1 MINLVGHEGEE
12 QTGHLAESEVAHLL
26 STLQNA
32 EFTRSETR
40 NLQKDKSFKPRSLI
54 EIASAAQTHET
65 EVKLARAVA
74 NYTSDMTDLTDEL
87 ADTVAQSTLKNLSN
101 NDPDVS
107 TSEDLSPDQSALES
121 TVFPLNTLKNLS
133 TSDSDVSTSENLSP
147 DQSTLESTVF
157 PLNTLKNLSTNDP
170 DVSTS
175 ENLSLDQSTLE
186 STVFPLTATK
196 IVDEESN
203 NNKAS
208 ETTLASEAQISDMQG
223 TSDQSREEL
232 AAAGDEQN
240 GQISV
245 GFETANE
252 AFERGKAEGVI
263 EGREAA
269 IVEIKAA
276 AELEARAE
284 LADKVSAFEEGLAA
298 LTKPQALQVETLV
311 KSIHATIL
319 RLASER
325 AGSQIDDMP
334 EAFSNRVDALTQSIG
349 KKINE
354 GQVQLNSDDYALM
367 VPFFADTTFDFVA
380 NPDLKRGDI
389 VLRFDGIELR
399 DVAEKRTDNNY
410 TSEMNWE
417 PVGEEIASD
426 QAKTDAAIDDPSDA
440 FEAGLD
446 VSSDVLSEPE
456 S

>member
-1 MINLVGHEGEE
+1 MINLVGHDGEE

-54 EIASAAQTHET
+54 EIASAAQPRET
-65 EVKLARAVA
+65 EVKLAGAVA
-74 NYTSDMTDLTDEL
+74 NQTSDMTDLNDEL
-87 ADTVAQSTLKNLSN
+87 AGAVAQSTLKNQRN
-101 NDPDVS
+101 DDPDVS
-107 TSEDLSPDQSALES
+107 TPED
-121 TVFPLNTLKNLS
+121 
-133 TSDSDVSTSENLSP
+133 LSP

-157 PLNTLKNLSTNDP
+157 PL
-170 DVSTS
+170 
-175 ENLSLDQSTLE
+175 
-186 STVFPLTATK
+186 TVNKA
-196 IVDEESN
+196 VDEDSD
-203 NNKAS
+203 NNKVS
-208 ETTLASEAQISDMQG
+208 ETALASEAQ
-223 TSDQSREEL
+223 TSDLQGASDQISEEV
-232 AAAGDEQN
+232 ATAGEEQN

-245 GFETANE
+245 GFETASE
-252 AFERGKAEGVI
+252 AFERGKAEGII

-269 IVEIKAA
+269 IAEIKAA

-284 LADKVSAFEEGLAA
+284 LADKVSAFEEGLVA
-298 LTKPQALQVETLV
+298 LTRPHALQVETLA
-311 KSIHATIL
+311 KSIQETIL

-334 EAFSNRVDALTQSIG
+334 EAFVNRIDALTCSVG

-367 VPFFADTTFDFVA
+367 VPFFANTKFDFVA

-399 DVAEKRTDNNY
+399 DVAEKRTNDNY

-417 PVGEEIASD
+417 SVREETTSD
-426 QAKTDAAIDDPSDA
+426 QVKSDAAVDDPSDA
-440 FEAGLD
+440 SEAGLD
-446 VSSDVLSEPE
+446 VLPDVLSGPE

>member
-1 MINLVGHEGEE
+1 MINLAGHDGEE

-54 EIASAAQTHET
+54 EIASAAQARET
-65 EVKLARAVA
+65 EVKLAGAAA
-74 NYTSDMTDLTDEL
+74 NQTRGMTDLADEL
-87 ADTVAQSTLKNLSN
+87 AGTVAQNTLRNLSN
-101 NDPDVS
+101 NHP
-107 TSEDLSPDQSALES
+107 
-121 TVFPLNTLKNLS
+121 
-133 TSDSDVSTSENLSP
+133 DVSTSENLSP
-147 DQSTLESTVF
+147 DQSTLE
-157 PLNTLKNLSTNDP
+157 P
-170 DVSTS
+170 
-175 ENLSLDQSTLE
+175 
-186 STVFPLTATK
+186 TVFPLTVNK
-196 IVDEESN
+196 VVDEEGN
-203 NNKAS
+203 DKKVL
-208 ETTLASEAQISDMQG
+208 ETTLASEAQTSDLQG
-223 TSDQSREEL
+223 ASDQSSEEL
-232 AAAGDEQN
+232 TAAGDEQN

-298 LTKPQALQVETLV
+298 LTKPQALQVETLA
-311 KSIHATIL
+311 KSIQATIL

-334 EAFSNRVDALTQSIG
+334 EAFVNRIDALTCSIG

-367 VPFFADTTFDFVA
+367 VPFFPNTTLDFVA

-417 PVGEEIASD
+417 PVGEEMTSD
-426 QAKTDAAIDDPSDA
+426 QAKTDATIDDPSDA
-440 FEAGLD
+440 SEAGFDVPSD
-446 VSSDVLSEPE
+446 VSSEPE

>member
-1 MINLVGHEGEE
+1 MINLVGHEEEE

-54 EIASAAQTHET
+54 EIASAAQERKT
-65 EVKLARAVA
+65 EVNLVGAVA
-74 NYTSDMTDLTDEL
+74 NQASDMTDLADEL
-87 ADTVAQSTLKNLSN
+87 PDTVAQKTSKNLSN

-107 TSEDLSPDQSALES
+107 TSE
-121 TVFPLNTLKNLS
+121 
-133 TSDSDVSTSENLSP
+133 NLSP
-147 DQSTLESTVF
+147 DQPT
-157 PLNTLKNLSTNDP
+157 P
-170 DVSTS
+170 
-175 ENLSLDQSTLE
+175 E
-186 STVFPLTATK
+186 STVFPLTANK

-203 NNKAS
+203 NNKVL
-208 ETTLASEAQISDMQG
+208 ETTLTSEAQISDLQG
-223 TSDQSREEL
+223 TSDHSREEL

-298 LTKPQALQVETLV
+298 LTKPQALQVETLA
-311 KSIHATIL
+311 KSIQATIL

-334 EAFSNRVDALTQSIG
+334 EAFVNRIDALTCSVG
-349 KKINE
+349 KKIKE

-367 VPFFADTTFDFVA
+367 VPFFANTTFDFVA

-410 TSEMNWE
+410 TSEINWE
-417 PVGEEIASD
+417 PVGEEVASD
-426 QAKTDAAIDDPSDA
+426 QAKTDATIDDPSDA
-440 FEAGLD
+440 LEAGFD
-446 VSSDVLSEPE
+446 VSSEVSNEPE

>member
-1 MINLVGHEGEE
+1 MINLVGHDGEE
-12 QTGHLAESEVAHLL
+12 QNGHLAESEVAHLL

-40 NLQKDKSFKPRSLI
+40 NLQKDKSFKARSLI
-54 EIASAAQTHET
+54 EIASAAQARET
-65 EVKLARAVA
+65 EVKLAGAVA
-74 NYTSDMTDLTDEL
+74 NQTSGMTDLADGL
-87 ADTVAQSTLKNLSN
+87 ADTGAQNTLKDLSN
-101 NDPDVS
+101 NDP
-107 TSEDLSPDQSALES
+107 
-121 TVFPLNTLKNLS
+121 
-133 TSDSDVSTSENLSP
+133 DVSTSENLSP

-157 PLNTLKNLSTNDP
+157 PLNTLKDLSTSDP

-175 ENLSLDQSTLE
+175 ENLSPDQSTLE
-186 STVFPLTATK
+186 STVFPLTVNK
-196 IVDEESN
+196 VVDEESN
-203 NNKAS
+203 NNKVSGTTFAS
-208 ETTLASEAQISDMQG
+208 EVQTSDLQG
-223 TSDQSREEL
+223 TLGQSSEEL
-232 AAAGDEQN
+232 AAAGDEQH

-252 AFERGKAEGVI
+252 AFERGKAEGII

-269 IVEIKAA
+269 IVEITAA

-298 LTKPQALQVETLV
+298 LTKPQSLQVETLA
-311 KSIHATIL
+311 KSIQATIL

-334 EAFSNRVDALTQSIG
+334 EAFVSRIDALTCSIG

-367 VPFFADTTFDFVA
+367 VPFFPNTTLDFVA

-417 PVGEEIASD
+417 PVAEEMASD
-426 QAKTDAAIDDPSDA
+426 QAKPDATIDDPFDA
-440 FEAGLD
+440 SEAGFDVPSD
-446 VSSDVLSEPE
+446 VSSEPE
-456 S
+456 

>member
-1 MINLVGHEGEE
+1 MINLVSHDGEE

-54 EIASAAQTHET
+54 EIASAAQERET
-65 EVKLARAVA
+65 KVKLAGAVA
-74 NYTSDMTDLTDEL
+74 NQTSEITDLADEF
-87 ADTVAQSTLKNLSN
+87 ADTVAQNTLKNISN

-107 TSEDLSPDQSALES
+107 I
-121 TVFPLNTLKNLS
+121 
-133 TSDSDVSTSENLSP
+133 SENLSP

-157 PLNTLKNLSTNDP
+157 PLNTLKNLSNNDP

-175 ENLSLDQSTLE
+175 ENLSPDQSTLE
-186 STVFPLTATK
+186 STVFPLTANK

-203 NNKAS
+203 NNKVP
-208 ETTLASEAQISDMQG
+208 ETTLASEAQASDLQG
-223 TSDQSREEL
+223 TSDQGSEGL
-232 AAAGDEQN
+232 AGAGDEQN

-252 AFERGKAEGVI
+252 AFERGKAEGII

-269 IVEIKAA
+269 IGEIKAA

-298 LTKPQALQVETLV
+298 LTKPQALQVETLA
-311 KSIHATIL
+311 KSIQATIL

-325 AGSQIDDMP
+325 AGSQINDMP
-334 EAFSNRVDALTQSIG
+334 ENFYTRIEGLTSSIG

-367 VPFFADTTFDFVA
+367 VPFFADTKFDFVA

-417 PVGEEIASD
+417 PVGEEMASD
-426 QAKTDAAIDDPSDA
+426 QAKTDATIDDPSDA
-440 FEAGLD
+440 LEAGLD

>member
-1 MINLVGHEGEE
+1 MINLVGHEEEE

-54 EIASAAQTHET
+54 EIASAAQARET
-65 EVKLARAVA
+65 EVNLAGAVA
-74 NYTSDMTDLTDEL
+74 NQASGMTDLADEL
-87 ADTVAQSTLKNLSN
+87 ADTVAQNTLENLSN
-101 NDPDVS
+101 NDPV
-107 TSEDLSPDQSALES
+107 
-121 TVFPLNTLKNLS
+121 
-133 TSDSDVSTSENLSP
+133 VSTSENLLP
-147 DQSTLESTVF
+147 EQSTLESTVF
-157 PLNTLKNLSTNDP
+157 PLNTLKNLSNNDP

-175 ENLSLDQSTLE
+175 ENLSSDQSTLE
-186 STVFPLTATK
+186 STVFPLTANK

-203 NNKAS
+203 NNKEPEA
-208 ETTLASEAQISDMQG
+208 TLASEPQIFDLQG
-223 TSDQSREEL
+223 ASDQSSEEL

-240 GQISV
+240 GPISV

-298 LTKPQALQVETLV
+298 LTKPQALQVETLA
-311 KSIHATIL
+311 KSIQATIL

-334 EAFSNRVDALTQSIG
+334 EAFVNRIDALTCSVG

-367 VPFFADTTFDFVA
+367 VPFFANTTFDFVA

-417 PVGEEIASD
+417 PVGEEVASD
-426 QAKTDAAIDDPSDA
+426 QAKTDATIDDPSDA
-440 FEAGLD
+440 LEAGLD

>member
-1 MINLVGHEGEE
+1 MINLAGHDGEE

-54 EIASAAQTHET
+54 EIASAAQARET
-65 EVKLARAVA
+65 EVKLAGAAA
-74 NYTSDMTDLTDEL
+74 NQTRGMTDLADEL
-87 ADTVAQSTLKNLSN
+87 AGTVAQNTLRNLSN
-101 NDPDVS
+101 NHP
-107 TSEDLSPDQSALES
+107 
-121 TVFPLNTLKNLS
+121 
-133 TSDSDVSTSENLSP
+133 DVSTSENLSP
-147 DQSTLESTVF
+147 DQSTLE
-157 PLNTLKNLSTNDP
+157 P
-170 DVSTS
+170 
-175 ENLSLDQSTLE
+175 
-186 STVFPLTATK
+186 TVFPLTVNK
-196 IVDEESN
+196 VVDEEGN
-203 NNKAS
+203 DKKVL
-208 ETTLASEAQISDMQG
+208 ETTLASEAQTSDLQG
-223 TSDQSREEL
+223 ASDQSSEEL

-245 GFETANE
+245 GFETTNE
-252 AFERGKAEGVI
+252 AFERGKAEGII

-269 IVEIKAA
+269 ILEIKAA

-298 LTKPQALQVETLV
+298 LTKPQALQVETLA
-311 KSIHATIL
+311 KSIQATIL

-334 EAFSNRVDALTQSIG
+334 EAFVNRIDALTCSIG

-367 VPFFADTTFDFVA
+367 VPFFPNTTLDFVA

-417 PVGEEIASD
+417 PVGEEMTSD
-426 QAKTDAAIDDPSDA
+426 QAKTDATIDDPSDA
-440 FEAGLD
+440 SEAGFDVPSD
-446 VSSDVLSEPE
+446 VSSEPE

>member
-1 MINLVGHEGEE
+1 MINLVSHDGEE

-54 EIASAAQTHET
+54 EIASAAQACET
-65 EVKLARAVA
+65 EVKLAGAVA
-74 NYTSDMTDLTDEL
+74 NQTSDMTDITDEL
-87 ADTVAQSTLKNLSN
+87 ADSVSQNTVKNLSN

-107 TSEDLSPDQSALES
+107 TSEDLSPDQSTLES
-121 TVFPLNTLKNLS
+121 TVFPLNTVKNLS
-133 TSDSDVSTSENLSP
+133 TIDPDVSTSEDLSP

-157 PLNTLKNLSTNDP
+157 PL
-170 DVSTS
+170 
-175 ENLSLDQSTLE
+175 
-186 STVFPLTATK
+186 TVNK
-196 IVDEESN
+196 VVDEESDN
-203 NNKAS
+203 NTVSKTALVS
-208 ETTLASEAQISDMQG
+208 EVQ
-223 TSDQSREEL
+223 TSDLQGASNQSGEEL
-232 AAAGDEQN
+232 ATAGDEQN

-252 AFERGKAEGVI
+252 AFERGKAEGII

-284 LADKVSAFEEGLAA
+284 LADKVLAFEEGLAA
-298 LTKPQALQVETLV
+298 LTKPQALQVETLA
-311 KSIHATIL
+311 KSIQATIL

-334 EAFSNRVDALTQSIG
+334 EAFVNRIDALTCSIG

-367 VPFFADTTFDFVA
+367 VPFFANTTFDFVA

-417 PVGEEIASD
+417 PVGEEVASD
-426 QAKTDAAIDDPSDA
+426 QAKTDATIDDPSDA
-440 FEAGLD
+440 LEAGLD
-446 VSSDVLSEPE
+446 VSSDVLNESE

>member
-1 MINLVGHEGEE
+1 MINLVGHDGEE

-54 EIASAAQTHET
+54 EIASAAQARET
-65 EVKLARAVA
+65 EVKLAGAVA
-74 NYTSDMTDLTDEL
+74 NQTSGMTDLADEL
-87 ADTVAQSTLKNLSN
+87 ADTVEQNTLKNLSN

-107 TSEDLSPDQSALES
+107 A
-121 TVFPLNTLKNLS
+121 
-133 TSDSDVSTSENLSP
+133 SENLSP

-157 PLNTLKNLSTNDP
+157 PLNTLKNLSNNDP

-175 ENLSLDQSTLE
+175 ENLSPDQSTLE
-186 STVFPLTATK
+186 PTVFPLTVNK
-196 IVDEESN
+196 VVDEEGN
-203 NNKAS
+203 DNKVL
-208 ETTLASEAQISDMQG
+208 ETTLASEAQTSDLQG
-223 TSDQSREEL
+223 ASDQSSEEL

-252 AFERGKAEGVI
+252 AFERGKAEGII

-284 LADKVSAFEEGLAA
+284 LADKVSAFEEGLVA
-298 LTKPQALQVETLV
+298 LTKPHALQVETLA
-311 KSIHATIL
+311 KSIQATIL

-334 EAFSNRVDALTQSIG
+334 EAFVNRIDALTCSIG

-367 VPFFADTTFDFVA
+367 VPFFPDTKLDFVV

-417 PVGEEIASD
+417 PVGDEMTSD
-426 QAKTDAAIDDPSDA
+426 QAKTDATIDNPSDA
-440 FEAGLD
+440 LKAGLD

>member
-1 MINLVGHEGEE
+1 MINLVGHDGEE

-54 EIASAAQTHET
+54 EIASAAQARET
-65 EVKLARAVA
+65 EVKLAGAVA
-74 NYTSDMTDLTDEL
+74 NHASDMTDLTDEL
-87 ADTVAQSTLKNLSN
+87 PDTVAQSTLKNLSN

-133 TSDSDVSTSENLSP
+133 TI
-147 DQSTLESTVF
+147 
-157 PLNTLKNLSTNDP
+157 DP

-175 ENLSLDQSTLE
+175 EDLSPDKSTLE
-186 STVFPLTATK
+186 PTVFPLTVNK
-196 IVDEESN
+196 VVDEESD
-203 NNKAS
+203 NNKVS
-208 ETTLASEAQISDMQG
+208 ETALVSEAQ
-223 TSDQSREEL
+223 TSDLQSASNQSSEEL

-252 AFERGKAEGVI
+252 AFERGKAEGII

-276 AELEARAE
+276 AELEARSE
-284 LADKVSAFEEGLAA
+284 LADKVSAFEEGLVA
-298 LTKPQALQVETLV
+298 LTKPHALQVETLA
-311 KSIHATIL
+311 KSIQATIL

-334 EAFSNRVDALTQSIG
+334 EAFVDRIDALTCSIG

-367 VPFFADTTFDFVA
+367 VPFFPDTKLDFVV

-417 PVGEEIASD
+417 PIGDEVTTD
-426 QAKTDAAIDDPSDA
+426 QAKTDATIDNPSDA
-440 FEAGLD
+440 LKAGLD
-446 VSSDVLSEPE
+446 VSSNVLSEPE

>member
-1 MINLVGHEGEE
+1 MINLVGHEEEE

-54 EIASAAQTHET
+54 EIASAAQARET
-65 EVKLARAVA
+65 EVKLAGAVA
-74 NYTSDMTDLTDEL
+74 NQTSDMTDLTDEL

-133 TSDSDVSTSENLSP
+133 TI
-147 DQSTLESTVF
+147 
-157 PLNTLKNLSTNDP
+157 DP

-175 ENLSLDQSTLE
+175 EDLSPDKSTLE
-186 STVFPLTATK
+186 STVFPLTVNK
-196 IVDEESN
+196 VVDEESD
-203 NNKAS
+203 NNKVS
-208 ETTLASEAQISDMQG
+208 ETSLVSEAQ
-223 TSDQSREEL
+223 TSDLQGASNQSSEEL
-232 AAAGDEQN
+232 ATARDEQN

-252 AFERGKAEGVI
+252 AFERGKAEGIV

-284 LADKVSAFEEGLAA
+284 LADKVSAFEEGLVA
-298 LTKPQALQVETLV
+298 LTKPHALQVETLA
-311 KSIHATIL
+311 KSIQATIL

-334 EAFSNRVDALTQSIG
+334 EAFVNRIDALTCSIG

-440 FEAGLD
+440 LEAGLD

>member
-1 MINLVGHEGEE
+1 MINLVGHQEEE

-54 EIASAAQTHET
+54 EIASAAQVRET
-65 EVKLARAVA
+65 EVKLPGAVA
-74 NYTSDMTDLTDEL
+74 NQTSGMTDLADEL
-87 ADTVAQSTLKNLSN
+87 EGTVAENTLKNLSN

-107 TSEDLSPDQSALES
+107 TSENLSPDQSTPES
-121 TVFPLNTLKNLS
+121 TVFPLNTLKNMS
-133 TSDSDVSTSENLSP
+133 NNDSDVSTSENLSP
-147 DQSTLESTVF
+147 DQ
-157 PLNTLKNLSTNDP
+157 P
-170 DVSTS
+170 
-175 ENLSLDQSTLE
+175 TLE
-186 STVFPLTATK
+186 STVFPLTANE

-203 NNKAS
+203 NNKVP
-208 ETTLASEAQISDMQG
+208 ETTLASEAQIFDLQG
-223 TSDQSREEL
+223 TSDQGSEEL

-276 AELEARAE
+276 AESEARAE

-298 LTKPQALQVETLV
+298 LTKPQALQVETLA
-311 KSIHATIL
+311 KSIQATIL

-334 EAFSNRVDALTQSIG
+334 KAFVNRIDALTCSVG

-367 VPFFADTTFDFVA
+367 VPFFPNTTFDFVA
-380 NPDLKRGDI
+380 NSDLKRGDI

-417 PVGEEIASD
+417 PVGEEMASD
-426 QAKTDAAIDDPSDA
+426 QAKTDATIDDPSDA
-440 FEAGLD
+440 LEAGLD

>member
-1 MINLVGHEGEE
+1 MINLVSHDGEE

-54 EIASAAQTHET
+54 EIASAAQARET
-65 EVKLARAVA
+65 KVKLAGAVA
-74 NYTSDMTDLTDEL
+74 NQTSDITDLADEF
-87 ADTVAQSTLKNLSN
+87 ADTVAQNTLKNISN

-107 TSEDLSPDQSALES
+107 I
-121 TVFPLNTLKNLS
+121 
-133 TSDSDVSTSENLSP
+133 SENLSP

-157 PLNTLKNLSTNDP
+157 PL
-170 DVSTS
+170 
-175 ENLSLDQSTLE
+175 
-186 STVFPLTATK
+186 TANK

-203 NNKAS
+203 NNKVS
-208 ETTLASEAQISDMQG
+208 ETTLASEAQISDLQG

-440 FEAGLD
+440 LEAGLD

>member
-1 MINLVGHEGEE
+1 MINLVGHEEEE

-54 EIASAAQTHET
+54 EIASAAQERKT
-65 EVKLARAVA
+65 EVNLAGAVA
-74 NYTSDMTDLTDEL
+74 NQASDMTDLADEL
-87 ADTVAQSTLKNLSN
+87 PDTVAQ
-101 NDPDVS
+101 
-107 TSEDLSPDQSALES
+107 
-121 TVFPLNTLKNLS
+121 NTLKNLS
-133 TSDSDVSTSENLSP
+133 TSGSDLSTSENLSP

-157 PLNTLKNLSTNDP
+157 PLNTLKNLSNNDP

-175 ENLSLDQSTLE
+175 ENLSPDQSTLE
-186 STVFPLTATK
+186 STVFPLTANK

-203 NNKAS
+203 NNKVS
-208 ETTLASEAQISDMQG
+208 ETTLASEAQISDLQG
-223 TSDQSREEL
+223 TSNHSSEEL

-298 LTKPQALQVETLV
+298 LTKPQALQVETLA
-311 KSIHATIL
+311 KSIQATIL

-334 EAFSNRVDALTQSIG
+334 EAFVNRIDALTCSVG

-367 VPFFADTTFDFVA
+367 VPFFANTTFDFVA

-417 PVGEEIASD
+417 PVGEEVASD
-426 QAKTDAAIDDPSDA
+426 QAKTDATIDDPSDA
-440 FEAGLD
+440 LEAGLD

>member
-1 MINLVGHEGEE
+1 MINLAGHDGEE

-54 EIASAAQTHET
+54 EIASAAQARET
-65 EVKLARAVA
+65 EVKLAGAAA
-74 NYTSDMTDLTDEL
+74 NQTRGMTDLADEL
-87 ADTVAQSTLKNLSN
+87 AGTVAQNTLRNLSDN
-101 NDPDVS
+101 HP
-107 TSEDLSPDQSALES
+107 
-121 TVFPLNTLKNLS
+121 
-133 TSDSDVSTSENLSP
+133 DVSTSENLSP
-147 DQSTLESTVF
+147 DQSTLE
-157 PLNTLKNLSTNDP
+157 P
-170 DVSTS
+170 
-175 ENLSLDQSTLE
+175 
-186 STVFPLTATK
+186 TVFPLTVNK
-196 IVDEESN
+196 VVDEEGN
-203 NNKAS
+203 DKKVL
-208 ETTLASEAQISDMQG
+208 ETTLASEAQTSDLQG
-223 TSDQSREEL
+223 ASDQSSEEL

-245 GFETANE
+245 GFETTNE
-252 AFERGKAEGVI
+252 AFERGKAEGII

-298 LTKPQALQVETLV
+298 LTKPQALQVETLA
-311 KSIHATIL
+311 KSIQATIL

-334 EAFSNRVDALTQSIG
+334 EAFVNRIDALTCSIG

-367 VPFFADTTFDFVA
+367 VPFFPNTTLDFVA

-417 PVGEEIASD
+417 PVGEEMTSD
-426 QAKTDAAIDDPSDA
+426 QAKTDATIDDPSDA
-440 FEAGLD
+440 SEAGFDVPSD
-446 VSSDVLSEPE
+446 VSSEPE

>member
-1 MINLVGHEGEE
+1 MINLVGHDGEE

-54 EIASAAQTHET
+54 EIASAALVHET
-65 EVKLARAVA
+65 EVSLAGAVA
-74 NYTSDMTDLTDEL
+74 NQASGMTDLADEL
-87 ADTVAQSTLKNLSN
+87 ADPVSQDTLKNLSN

-107 TSEDLSPDQSALES
+107 TSE
-121 TVFPLNTLKNLS
+121 
-133 TSDSDVSTSENLSP
+133 NLSP
-147 DQSTLESTVF
+147 DQSTLE
-157 PLNTLKNLSTNDP
+157 P
-170 DVSTS
+170 
-175 ENLSLDQSTLE
+175 
-186 STVFPLTATK
+186 TVFPLTANK
-196 IVDEESN
+196 VVDEESN
-203 NNKAS
+203 NNKVP
-208 ETTLASEAQISDMQG
+208 ETTLASEAQITDLQGSSDP
-223 TSDQSREEL
+223 SSEDSS
-232 AAAGDEQN
+232 AAGDEQN

-334 EAFSNRVDALTQSIG
+334 EAFSNRIDALTYSIG

-417 PVGEEIASD
+417 PAGEEVTSD
-426 QAKTDAAIDDPSDA
+426 QAKTDATIDDPSDA
-440 FEAGLD
+440 LESGLD

>member
-54 EIASAAQTHET
+54 EIASAAQARET
-65 EVKLARAVA
+65 EVKLAGTVA
-74 NYTSDMTDLTDEL
+74 NQAGDITDLADEL
-87 ADTVAQSTLKNLSN
+87 TDTVAQNTLKSSSN
-101 NDPDVS
+101 NDP
-107 TSEDLSPDQSALES
+107 
-121 TVFPLNTLKNLS
+121 
-133 TSDSDVSTSENLSP
+133 DVSTSENLSP

-157 PLNTLKNLSTNDP
+157 PLNTLKNLSDNDP

-175 ENLSLDQSTLE
+175 EDLLPDQSTLE
-186 STVFPLTATK
+186 STVFPLTANK

-203 NNKAS
+203 NKKVS
-208 ETTLASEAQISDMQG
+208 ETTLASEAQAFDLQG
-223 TSDQSREEL
+223 TSHQGSEEL

-240 GQISV
+240 GKISV

-298 LTKPQALQVETLV
+298 LTKPQALQVETLA
-311 KSIHATIL
+311 KSIQATIL

-334 EAFSNRVDALTQSIG
+334 EAFVNRIDALTCSVG

-367 VPFFADTTFDFVA
+367 VPFFANTKFDLVA

-389 VLRFDGIELR
+389 VLRFDGIELL

-417 PVGEEIASD
+417 PVGEEMASD
-426 QAKTDAAIDDPSDA
+426 QAKTDATIDDPSDA
-440 FEAGLD
+440 LEAGLG

>member
-1 MINLVGHEGEE
+1 MINLVVHEEEE

-54 EIASAAQTHET
+54 EIASAAQERKT
-65 EVKLARAVA
+65 EVNLAGAVA
-74 NYTSDMTDLTDEL
+74 DQASDMTDLADEL
-87 ADTVAQSTLKNLSN
+87 PATVVQKTSKNLSN

-107 TSEDLSPDQSALES
+107 TSE
-121 TVFPLNTLKNLS
+121 
-133 TSDSDVSTSENLSP
+133 NLSP
-147 DQSTLESTVF
+147 DQ
-157 PLNTLKNLSTNDP
+157 P
-170 DVSTS
+170 
-175 ENLSLDQSTLE
+175 TLE
-186 STVFPLTATK
+186 STVFPLTANK

-203 NNKAS
+203 NNKVS
-208 ETTLASEAQISDMQG
+208 ETTLASEAQISDLQS
-223 TSDQSREEL
+223 TSDHSREEL

-298 LTKPQALQVETLV
+298 LTKPQALQVETLA
-311 KSIHATIL
+311 KSIQATIL

-325 AGSQIDDMP
+325 AGSQINDMP
-334 EAFSNRVDALTQSIG
+334 EAFVNRIDALTCSVG

-367 VPFFADTTFDFVA
+367 VPFFANTTFDFVA

-417 PVGEEIASD
+417 PVGEEMASD
-426 QAKTDAAIDDPSDA
+426 QAKTDATIDYPSDA
-440 FEAGLD
+440 LEAGLD
-446 VSSDVLSEPE
+446 VSSDVLNEPE

>member
-54 EIASAAQTHET
+54 EIASAAQARET
-65 EVKLARAVA
+65 EVKLAGAVA
-74 NYTSDMTDLTDEL
+74 NQTSDMTDIADEF
-87 ADTVAQSTLKNLSN
+87 ADSVAQ
-101 NDPDVS
+101 
-107 TSEDLSPDQSALES
+107 
-121 TVFPLNTLKNLS
+121 NTLKNLS
-133 TSDSDVSTSENLSP
+133 TSDSDVSASENLSP

-157 PLNTLKNLSTNDP
+157 PL
-170 DVSTS
+170 
-175 ENLSLDQSTLE
+175 
-186 STVFPLTATK
+186 TVNK
-196 IVDEESN
+196 IADEESN
-203 NNKAS
+203 NNKVL
-208 ETTLASEAQISDMQG
+208 ETTLASEAQTSDLQG

-298 LTKPQALQVETLV
+298 LTKPQALQVETLA
-311 KSIHATIL
+311 KSIQATIL
-319 RLASER
+319 RLAGER

-334 EAFSNRVDALTQSIG
+334 EAFVKRIDALTCSVG

-367 VPFFADTTFDFVA
+367 VPFFANTKFDFVA

-417 PVGEEIASD
+417 PVGEEMASG
-426 QAKTDAAIDDPSDA
+426 QAKTDATIDDPSDA
-440 FEAGLD
+440 LEAGLD

>member
-54 EIASAAQTHET
+54 EIASAAQARET
-65 EVKLARAVA
+65 EVKLAGAVA
-74 NYTSDMTDLTDEL
+74 NQTSDMPDLTDEL
-87 ADTVAQSTLKNLSN
+87 ADNVAQNTLKNLSN

-107 TSEDLSPDQSALES
+107 TSE
-121 TVFPLNTLKNLS
+121 
-133 TSDSDVSTSENLSP
+133 NLSP
-147 DQSTLESTVF
+147 DQ
-157 PLNTLKNLSTNDP
+157 P
-170 DVSTS
+170 
-175 ENLSLDQSTLE
+175 TLE
-186 STVFPLTATK
+186 STVFPLTANK

-203 NNKAS
+203 NDKVS
-208 ETTLASEAQISDMQG
+208 ETTLASEVQAFDLQG
-223 TSDQSREEL
+223 TSHQGSEEL

-298 LTKPQALQVETLV
+298 LTKPQALQVETLT
-311 KSIHATIL
+311 KSIQSTIL

-334 EAFSNRVDALTQSIG
+334 EAFINRIEALTCSVG

-367 VPFFADTTFDFVA
+367 VPFFANTKFDFVA
-380 NPDLKRGDI
+380 NPELKRGDI

-417 PVGEEIASD
+417 PLAEEMTSD
-426 QAKTDAAIDDPSDA
+426 QAKTDATIDDPSDA
-440 FEAGLD
+440 SEAGSDVPSD
-446 VSSDVLSEPE
+446 VSSEPE

>member
-1 MINLVGHEGEE
+1 MINLAGHDGEE

-54 EIASAAQTHET
+54 EIASAAQVRET
-65 EVKLARAVA
+65 EVKLAGAVA
-74 NYTSDMTDLTDEL
+74 NQTTDMTDLADEL
-87 ADTVAQSTLKNLSN
+87 ADTVEQNSLKNLSN
-101 NDPDVS
+101 DDP
-107 TSEDLSPDQSALES
+107 
-121 TVFPLNTLKNLS
+121 
-133 TSDSDVSTSENLSP
+133 DVSTSENLSP

-157 PLNTLKNLSTNDP
+157 PL
-170 DVSTS
+170 
-175 ENLSLDQSTLE
+175 
-186 STVFPLTATK
+186 TVNK
-196 IVDEESN
+196 VVDEESN
-203 NNKAS
+203 NNKGS
-208 ETTLASEAQISDMQG
+208 ETALASEAQ
-223 TSDQSREEL
+223 TSDLQGSLDQISEEL
-232 AAAGDEQN
+232 VAARDEQN

-252 AFERGKAEGVI
+252 AFERGKAEGII

-276 AELEARAE
+276 AESEARAE

-298 LTKPQALQVETLV
+298 LTKPQALQAETLA
-311 KSIHATIL
+311 KSIQATIL

-334 EAFSNRVDALTQSIG
+334 EAFVNRIDALTCSIG

-367 VPFFADTTFDFVA
+367 VPFFPDTTLDFVA

-399 DVAEKRTDNNY
+399 DVAEKRTDDHY

-417 PVGEEIASD
+417 PVGEEMASD
-426 QAKTDAAIDDPSDA
+426 QAKTDAASDDPFDA
-440 FEAGLD
+440 LGAGLD
-446 VSSDVLSEPE
+446 VSSDVSSEPE

>member
-1 MINLVGHEGEE
+1 MINLAGHDGEE

-54 EIASAAQTHET
+54 EIASAAQARET
-65 EVKLARAVA
+65 EVKLAGAAA
-74 NYTSDMTDLTDEL
+74 NQTRGMTDLADEL
-87 ADTVAQSTLKNLSN
+87 AGTVAQNTLRNLSN
-101 NDPDVS
+101 NHP
-107 TSEDLSPDQSALES
+107 
-121 TVFPLNTLKNLS
+121 
-133 TSDSDVSTSENLSP
+133 DVSTSENLSP
-147 DQSTLESTVF
+147 DQSTLE
-157 PLNTLKNLSTNDP
+157 P
-170 DVSTS
+170 
-175 ENLSLDQSTLE
+175 
-186 STVFPLTATK
+186 TVFPLTANK
-196 IVDEESN
+196 IVDEEGN
-203 NNKAS
+203 DKKVL
-208 ETTLASEAQISDMQG
+208 ETTLASEAQTSDLQG
-223 TSDQSREEL
+223 ASDQSSEEL

-245 GFETANE
+245 GFETTNE
-252 AFERGKAEGVI
+252 AFERGKAEGII

-269 IVEIKAA
+269 ILEIKAA

-325 AGSQIDDMP
+325 AGSQINDMP
-334 EAFSNRVDALTQSIG
+334 EEFYTRIEGLTSSVG

-367 VPFFADTTFDFVA
+367 VPFFPNTTLDFVA

-417 PVGEEIASD
+417 PVGEEMTSD
-426 QAKTDAAIDDPSDA
+426 QAKADATIDDPSDA
-440 FEAGLD
+440 LEAGLD

>member
-1 MINLVGHEGEE
+1 MINLVGHDGEE

-40 NLQKDKSFKPRSLI
+40 NLQNDKSFKPRSLI
-54 EIASAAQTHET
+54 EIASAAQERKT
-65 EVKLARAVA
+65 EVNLAGAVA
-74 NYTSDMTDLTDEL
+74 NQASDMTGLADEL
-87 ADTVAQSTLKNLSN
+87 ADTVAQNTLENLSN

-107 TSEDLSPDQSALES
+107 TSE
-121 TVFPLNTLKNLS
+121 
-133 TSDSDVSTSENLSP
+133 NLSP
-147 DQSTLESTVF
+147 DQ
-157 PLNTLKNLSTNDP
+157 P
-170 DVSTS
+170 
-175 ENLSLDQSTLE
+175 TLE
-186 STVFPLTATK
+186 STVFPLTANK

-203 NNKAS
+203 NNKVS
-208 ETTLASEAQISDMQG
+208 ETTLASEAQAFDLQG
-223 TSDQSREEL
+223 TSHQGSEEL

-334 EAFSNRVDALTQSIG
+334 EAFSNRIDALTHSIG

-367 VPFFADTTFDFVA
+367 VPFFANTKFDFVA

-410 TSEMNWE
+410 TSETNWE
-417 PVGEEIASD
+417 PVGDETASD
-426 QAKTDAAIDDPSDA
+426 QAKTDATIDDPSDA
-440 FEAGLD
+440 LEACLD

>member
-1 MINLVGHEGEE
+1 MIDLVGHDGEE

-40 NLQKDKSFKPRSLI
+40 NFQKDKSFKPRSLI
-54 EIASAAQTHET
+54 EIASAAQARET
-65 EVKLARAVA
+65 AVKLAGAVA
-74 NYTSDMTDLTDEL
+74 NQASGMTDLADEL
-87 ADTVAQSTLKNLSN
+87 ADTVAQNTLKNLSN

-107 TSEDLSPDQSALES
+107 TSE
-121 TVFPLNTLKNLS
+121 
-133 TSDSDVSTSENLSP
+133 
-147 DQSTLESTVF
+147 
-157 PLNTLKNLSTNDP
+157 
-170 DVSTS
+170 
-175 ENLSLDQSTLE
+175 NLSLDQPTLE
-186 STVFPLTATK
+186 STVFPLTANE

-203 NNKAS
+203 NNKVP
-208 ETTLASEAQISDMQG
+208 ETTLASESQIFDLQG
-223 TSDQSREEL
+223 TSDQSSEEL
-232 AAAGDEQN
+232 ATAGDEQN

-298 LTKPQALQVETLV
+298 LIKPQALQVETLV

-325 AGSQIDDMP
+325 AGSQINDMP
-334 EAFSNRVDALTQSIG
+334 EDFYNRIERLTSSIG
-349 KKINE
+349 KKINA
-354 GQVQLNSDDYALM
+354 GQVHLNSDDYALM
-367 VPFFADTTFDFVA
+367 VPFFANTMFDLVA

-389 VLRFDGIELR
+389 ILQFDGIELR
-399 DVAEKRTDNNY
+399 DVAKKRTDNNY
-410 TSEMNWE
+410 TSEMNWD
-417 PVGEEIASD
+417 PVGDEMTSD
-426 QAKTDAAIDDPSDA
+426 QAKTDATIDNPSDA
-440 FEAGLD
+440 LEAGLD

>member
-1 MINLVGHEGEE
+1 MINLVGHDGEE

-54 EIASAAQTHET
+54 EIASAAQERKT
-65 EVKLARAVA
+65 EVNLAGAGA
-74 NYTSDMTDLTDEL
+74 NQASDMTDLADEL
-87 ADTVAQSTLKNLSN
+87 PGTVAQNTLKNISN

-107 TSEDLSPDQSALES
+107 I
-121 TVFPLNTLKNLS
+121 
-133 TSDSDVSTSENLSP
+133 SENLSP

-157 PLNTLKNLSTNDP
+157 PLNTLKNLSTSDP
-170 DVSTS
+170 DVSTL
-175 ENLSLDQSTLE
+175 ENLSPDQPELE
-186 STVFPLTATK
+186 STVFPLTANK

-203 NNKAS
+203 NNKVS
-208 ETTLASEAQISDMQG
+208 ETTLASEAQIFDLQG
-223 TSDQSREEL
+223 TSDQSSEKL

-252 AFERGKAEGVI
+252 AFERGKAEGII

-334 EAFSNRVDALTQSIG
+334 EAFVNRIDALTCSIG

-417 PVGEEIASD
+417 PVGEEMTSD
-426 QAKTDAAIDDPSDA
+426 QAKTDATIDDPSDA
-440 FEAGLD
+440 LEAGLD

>member
-1 MINLVGHEGEE
+1 MINLVSHDGEE

-54 EIASAAQTHET
+54 EIASAAQERKT
-65 EVKLARAVA
+65 EVNLAGAVA
-74 NYTSDMTDLTDEL
+74 NQASDMTDLADEL
-87 ADTVAQSTLKNLSN
+87 PDTVAQNTLKNLSN
-101 NDPDVS
+101 NDP
-107 TSEDLSPDQSALES
+107 
-121 TVFPLNTLKNLS
+121 
-133 TSDSDVSTSENLSP
+133 DVSTSENLSP

-157 PLNTLKNLSTNDP
+157 PL
-170 DVSTS
+170 
-175 ENLSLDQSTLE
+175 
-186 STVFPLTATK
+186 TANK

-203 NNKAS
+203 NNKVP
-208 ETTLASEAQISDMQG
+208 ETTLASEAQTFDLQG
-223 TSDQSREEL
+223 TSDQGSEEL

-334 EAFSNRVDALTQSIG
+334 EAFSNRIDALTYSIG

-417 PVGEEIASD
+417 PVGEEMASD
-426 QAKTDAAIDDPSDA
+426 QAKTDATIDDPSDA
-440 FEAGLD
+440 LEAGLD

>member
-1 MINLVGHEGEE
+1 MINLVGHDGEE

-32 EFTRSETR
+32 EFTRSESR

-54 EIASAAQTHET
+54 EIASAAQTRET

-74 NYTSDMTDLTDEL
+74 NHTSDMTDLTDEL

-133 TSDSDVSTSENLSP
+133 TI
-147 DQSTLESTVF
+147 
-157 PLNTLKNLSTNDP
+157 DP

-175 ENLSLDQSTLE
+175 EDLSPDKSTLE
-186 STVFPLTATK
+186 STVFPLTVNK
-196 IVDEESN
+196 VVDEESD
-203 NNKAS
+203 NNKVS
-208 ETTLASEAQISDMQG
+208 ETALVSEAQ
-223 TSDQSREEL
+223 TSDLQGASNQSSEEL
-232 AAAGDEQN
+232 ATARDEQN

-252 AFERGKAEGVI
+252 AFERGKAEGII

-284 LADKVSAFEEGLAA
+284 LADKVSAFEEGLVA
-298 LTKPQALQVETLV
+298 LTKPHALQVETLA
-311 KSIHATIL
+311 KSIQATIL

-410 TSEMNWE
+410 TSEMNPE
-417 PVGEEIASD
+417 LVGEEIASD

>member
-1 MINLVGHEGEE
+1 MINLVGHEEEE

-54 EIASAAQTHET
+54 EIASAAQARET
-65 EVKLARAVA
+65 EVKLAGAVA
-74 NYTSDMTDLTDEL
+74 NQTSEMTDLTDEL

-107 TSEDLSPDQSALES
+107 TSE
-121 TVFPLNTLKNLS
+121 
-133 TSDSDVSTSENLSP
+133 NLSP

-157 PLNTLKNLSTNDP
+157 PL
-170 DVSTS
+170 
-175 ENLSLDQSTLE
+175 
-186 STVFPLTATK
+186 TVNK
-196 IVDEESN
+196 VVDEEGN
-203 NNKAS
+203 NNKVL
-208 ETTLASEAQISDMQG
+208 ETTLASEAQ
-223 TSDQSREEL
+223 TSDLQGASNQSSEEL

-252 AFERGKAEGVI
+252 AFERGKAEGII

-298 LTKPQALQVETLV
+298 LTKPHALQVETLA
-311 KSIHATIL
+311 KSIQATIL

-334 EAFSNRVDALTQSIG
+334 EAFVNRIDALTCSVG

-367 VPFFADTTFDFVA
+367 VPFFANTTFDFVA

-399 DVAEKRTDNNY
+399 DVAEKRIDNNY

-417 PVGEEIASD
+417 PVGEEMASD
-426 QAKTDAAIDDPSDA
+426 QAKTDATIDDPSDA
-440 FEAGLD
+440 LEAGLD

>member
-1 MINLVGHEGEE
+1 MINLVSHDGEE

-54 EIASAAQTHET
+54 EIASAAQAREP
-65 EVKLARAVA
+65 EVKLAGAFA
-74 NYTSDMTDLTDEL
+74 NQTSDMTDLAGEL
-87 ADTVAQSTLKNLSN
+87 ADTVAQKTLKNLSN
-101 NDPDVS
+101 NGP
-107 TSEDLSPDQSALES
+107 
-121 TVFPLNTLKNLS
+121 
-133 TSDSDVSTSENLSP
+133 DVSTSENLSP
-147 DQSTLESTVF
+147 DQSS
-157 PLNTLKNLSTNDP
+157 
-170 DVSTS
+170 
-175 ENLSLDQSTLE
+175 LE
-186 STVFPLTATK
+186 STVFPLTVNK
-196 IVDEESN
+196 VVDEEGVD
-203 NNKAS
+203 NKVS
-208 ETTLASEAQISDMQG
+208 ETTSASEAQISDLQG
-223 TSDQSREEL
+223 TSDQSSEEL
-232 AAAGDEQN
+232 ASAGDEQN

-252 AFERGKAEGVI
+252 AFERGKAEGII

-276 AELEARAE
+276 AELEVRAE
-284 LADKVSAFEEGLAA
+284 LADKVLAFEEGLAA
-298 LTKPQALQVETLV
+298 LTKPQVLQVETLS
-311 KSIHATIL
+311 KSIQATIL

-325 AGSQIDDMP
+325 AGSQIDEMP
-334 EAFSNRVDALTQSIG
+334 EAFVNRIDALTCSIG

-354 GQVQLNSDDYALM
+354 GQVQLNSDDYTLM
-367 VPFFADTTFDFVA
+367 VPFLPNTTLDFVA

-399 DVAEKRTDNNY
+399 DVAEKRADNNY

-417 PVGEEIASD
+417 PVGDKMTSD
-426 QAKTDAAIDDPSDA
+426 QAKMDATIDDPSNASD
-440 FEAGLD
+440 AGLG

>member
-1 MINLVGHEGEE
+1 MINLVGHDGEE

-54 EIASAAQTHET
+54 EIASAAQPRET
-65 EVKLARAVA
+65 EVKLAGAVA
-74 NYTSDMTDLTDEL
+74 NQTSDMTDLNDEL
-87 ADTVAQSTLKNLSN
+87 AGAVAQSTLKNQRN
-101 NDPDVS
+101 DDPDVS
-107 TSEDLSPDQSALES
+107 TPED
-121 TVFPLNTLKNLS
+121 
-133 TSDSDVSTSENLSP
+133 LSP

-157 PLNTLKNLSTNDP
+157 PL
-170 DVSTS
+170 
-175 ENLSLDQSTLE
+175 
-186 STVFPLTATK
+186 TVNKA
-196 IVDEESN
+196 VDEDSD
-203 NNKAS
+203 NNKVS
-208 ETTLASEAQISDMQG
+208 ETALASEAQ
-223 TSDQSREEL
+223 TSDLQGASDQISEEV
-232 AAAGDEQN
+232 ATAGEEQN

-245 GFETANE
+245 GFETASE
-252 AFERGKAEGVI
+252 AFERGKAEGII

-269 IVEIKAA
+269 IAEIKAA

-284 LADKVSAFEEGLAA
+284 LADKVSAFEEGLVA
-298 LTKPQALQVETLV
+298 LTRPHALQVETLA
-311 KSIHATIL
+311 KSIQATIL

-334 EAFSNRVDALTQSIG
+334 EAFVNRIDALTCSIG

-354 GQVQLNSDDYALM
+354 GQVQLNTDDYALM
-367 VPFFADTTFDFVA
+367 VPFFPDTKLDFAV

-410 TSEMNWE
+410 RSEMSRE
-417 PVGEEIASD
+417 PVGEEVTSD
-426 QAKTDAAIDDPSDA
+426 QAKTDATIDNPSDA
-440 FEAGLD
+440 LEAGLD
-446 VSSDVLSEPE
+446 ISSDVLSEPG

>member
-54 EIASAAQTHET
+54 EIASAAQARET
-65 EVKLARAVA
+65 EVNLAGAVSNQA
-74 NYTSDMTDLTDEL
+74 SGMTDPADEL
-87 ADTVAQSTLKNLSN
+87 TDTVAQNTLKNLSN

-107 TSEDLSPDQSALES
+107 TSE
-121 TVFPLNTLKNLS
+121 
-133 TSDSDVSTSENLSP
+133 NLSP
-147 DQSTLESTVF
+147 DQ
-157 PLNTLKNLSTNDP
+157 P
-170 DVSTS
+170 
-175 ENLSLDQSTLE
+175 TLE
-186 STVFPLTATK
+186 STVFPLTANK

-203 NNKAS
+203 NNKVS
-208 ETTLASEAQISDMQG
+208 ETTLASEAQISDLQS
-223 TSDQSREEL
+223 TSDHSREEL

-298 LTKPQALQVETLV
+298 LTKPQALQVETLA
-311 KSIHATIL
+311 KSIQATIL

-334 EAFSNRVDALTQSIG
+334 EAFVNRIDALTCS
-349 KKINE
+349 
-354 GQVQLNSDDYALM
+354 V
-367 VPFFADTTFDFVA
+367 
-380 NPDLKRGDI
+380 
-389 VLRFDGIELR
+389 
-399 DVAEKRTDNNY
+399 
-410 TSEMNWE
+410 
-417 PVGEEIASD
+417 
-426 QAKTDAAIDDPSDA
+426 
-440 FEAGLD
+440 
-446 VSSDVLSEPE
+446 
-456 S
+456 

>member
-1 MINLVGHEGEE
+1 MINLVVHEEEE

-54 EIASAAQTHET
+54 EIASAAQARET

-74 NYTSDMTDLTDEL
+74 NHTSDMTDLTDEL

-107 TSEDLSPDQSALES
+107 TSE
-121 TVFPLNTLKNLS
+121 
-133 TSDSDVSTSENLSP
+133 NLSP

-157 PLNTLKNLSTNDP
+157 PL
-170 DVSTS
+170 
-175 ENLSLDQSTLE
+175 
-186 STVFPLTATK
+186 TANK

-203 NNKAS
+203 NNKEP
-208 ETTLASEAQISDMQG
+208 ETTLASEAQAFDLQG
-223 TSDQSREEL
+223 TSHQGSEEL
-232 AAAGDEQN
+232 TAAGDEQN

-298 LTKPQALQVETLV
+298 LTKPQALQVETLA
-311 KSIHATIL
+311 KSIQATIL

-334 EAFSNRVDALTQSIG
+334 EAFVNRIDALTCSIG

-367 VPFFADTTFDFVA
+367 VPFFPDTTLDFVA

-389 VLRFDGIELR
+389 VLRFDGVELR

-426 QAKTDAAIDDPSDA
+426 QAKMDAAIDDPSDA
-440 FEAGLD
+440 LEAGLD

>member
-1 MINLVGHEGEE
+1 MINLAGHDGEE

-54 EIASAAQTHET
+54 EIASAAQPRET
-65 EVKLARAVA
+65 EVKLAGAVA
-74 NYTSDMTDLTDEL
+74 NQTSDMTDLTDEL
-87 ADTVAQSTLKNLSN
+87 ADTVAQNTVKNVSN

-107 TSEDLSPDQSALES
+107 TSENLSPDQSALES
-121 TVFPLNTLKNLS
+121 TVFPL
-133 TSDSDVSTSENLSP
+133 
-147 DQSTLESTVF
+147 TV
-157 PLNTLKNLSTNDP
+157 NK
-170 DVSTS
+170 V
-175 ENLSLDQSTLE
+175 
-186 STVFPLTATK
+186 
-196 IVDEESN
+196 VDEESD
-203 NNKAS
+203 NNKVS
-208 ETTLASEAQISDMQG
+208 ETTLASEAQTSDLQG
-223 TSDQSREEL
+223 ASDQSSEEL

-252 AFERGKAEGVI
+252 AFERGKAEGII

-298 LTKPQALQVETLV
+298 LTKPQALQVETLA
-311 KSIHATIL
+311 KSIQATIL

-334 EAFSNRVDALTQSIG
+334 EAFVNRIDALTCSIG

-354 GQVQLNSDDYALM
+354 GQVHLNSDDYTLM
-367 VPFFADTTFDFVA
+367 VPFFPDTKLDFAV

-417 PVGEEIASD
+417 PVGEEMASD
-426 QAKTDAAIDDPSDA
+426 QAKTDATIDDPSDA
-440 FEAGLD
+440 LEAGLD
-446 VSSDVLSEPE
+446 VPSDDSNEPE